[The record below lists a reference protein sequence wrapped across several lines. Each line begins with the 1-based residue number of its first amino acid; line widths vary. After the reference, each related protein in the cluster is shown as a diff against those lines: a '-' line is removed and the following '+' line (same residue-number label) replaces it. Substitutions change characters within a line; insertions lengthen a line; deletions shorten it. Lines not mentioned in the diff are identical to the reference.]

1 MQIHHKLPEGCAK
14 ALFESEFYRLRYR
27 KKMLYEDNREF
38 REGLRYLI
46 WSRYGRCWWER
57 TLGTYNET
65 EEDISYFLSYGWLW
79 LYPTEEQK
87 EEIREDV
94 EKNGIGY
101 YPLMKRRQAEMN
113 WERHNAT
120 RNDGNGWLYRMDK
133 YKREKQRR

>member
-1 MQIHHKLPEGCAK
+1 M
-14 ALFESEFYRLRYR
+14 
-27 KKMLYEDNREF
+27 
-38 REGLRYLI
+38 
-46 WSRYGRCWWER
+46 
-57 TLGTYNET
+57 LGTYNET

-101 YPLMKRRQAEMN
+101 YPLMRRRQAEMN

>member
-1 MQIHHKLPEGCAK
+1 MQIHHKLPEGAVR
-14 ALFESEFYRLRYR
+14 ARYESEFYRLRHR

-38 REGLRYLI
+38 RPELRYLI

-65 EEDISYFLSYGWLW
+65 EEDISYFLSYGWLF
-79 LYPTEEQK
+79 LYPTDEQK

-101 YPLMKRRQAEMN
+101 YPLMARRQAEMN
-113 WERHNAT
+113 WERHNQI
-120 RNDGNGWLYRMDK
+120 RNTGNGYQWRMDK
-133 YKREKQRR
+133 YKREKQRK